1 MDKPQKYYYP
11 QLDAVRGLSFIAVFF
26 YHSFHPSFG
35 EGLFAELLHFMYGCL
50 DYSIDVFFILS
61 SFLLTWLGINE
72 YERKGNFS
80 FRNYFLRRALRIWPL
95 YYVIMIFSFV
105 LVPLC
110 ASWLHITVSL
120 PPPAW
125 YLFFV
130 SNFYTADHVYFLRFL
145 WTLSVE
151 EQFYLALGLCLL
163 FLQKRL
169 SIMVAVFLTV
179 SIAFNLYTAAKNIPA
194 YFNTLTYLF
203 DFSIGSLAALVLKK
217 NNFIVL
223 KMRHLTKGQ
232 SVFFYSLIPAVII
245 AFFFLQRQFSG
256 AAQDLALVS
265 LRLTFVV
272 LAGLLI
278 IEQMV
283 NGNSP
288 LQLAKNRFLIYT
300 GKLSYGLY
308 CFHGIVLTFGAIALN
323 KMHLNIPE
331 LLTACI
337 YLAVNYLIAAISY
350 KYLEKPFLKLKDR
363 LRRT

>member
-26 YHSFHPSFG
+26 YHSYHPSFG
-35 EGLFAELLHFMYGCL
+35 EGLFAELLHFVYGCL

-72 YERKGNFS
+72 SERKGNFS

-95 YYVIMIFSFV
+95 YYIIMIFSFV

-110 ASWLHITVSL
+110 ASRLHISVSL

-179 SIAFNLYTAAKNIPA
+179 SIVFNFYAAAKNIHA

-203 DFSIGSLAALVLKK
+203 DFSIGSLVALVLKK

-223 KMRHLTKGQ
+223 KMRRLTKVQ
-232 SVFFYSLIPAVII
+232 SILSYSLIPVAVII
-245 AFFFLQRQFSG
+245 FFFVQRQFSG
-256 AAQDLALVS
+256 TGQDIVLVS
-265 LRLTFVV
+265 LRLIFVI
-272 LAGLLI
+272 LAGMLI
-278 IEQMV
+278 MEQMV
-283 NGNSP
+283 NVNSP
-288 LQLAKNRFLIYT
+288 LRLDKNRFLIYT

-323 KMHLNIPE
+323 KMHLNIPV
-331 LLTACI
+331 LPAAFI
-337 YLAVNYLIAAISY
+337 YLAVNYLMAAISY
-350 KYLEKPFLKLKDR
+350 KYLETPFLKLKDR
-363 LRRT
+363 LRRI